1 MHESTRVILE
11 YNAGRD
17 PERLT
22 RKLAAIAADRYPGSV
37 LRMILISNT
46 QRLSDRA
53 CECVCDNNPYKPTP
67 RKSLAINRPLASP
80 FINRM
85 LASP

>member
-37 LRMILISNT
+37 LRMILNNNT
-46 QRLSDRA
+46 SV
-53 CECVCDNNPYKPTP
+53 EP
-67 RKSLAINRPLASP
+67 SLARGKRIRNGTIRGRT
-80 FINRM
+80 I
-85 LASP
+85 